1 MDCRRTHDPSCRSVV
16 RVSNLPQNSARN
28 AVKC

>member
-1 MDCRRTHDPSCRSVV
+1 MDRKRTHGPSCRSVV

-28 AVKC
+28 SAKC